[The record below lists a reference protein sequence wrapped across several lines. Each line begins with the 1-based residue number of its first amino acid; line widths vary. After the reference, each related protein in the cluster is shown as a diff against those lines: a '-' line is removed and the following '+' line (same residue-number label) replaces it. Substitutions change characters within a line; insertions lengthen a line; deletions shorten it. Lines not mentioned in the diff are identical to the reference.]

1 VDSRG
6 HKLRPQVGS
15 LAGTFGA
22 KAAIGR
28 SQKHINAALDEYG
41 TSLQQSLVPEMD
53 AGRVILAAFS
63 RHPGVV
69 HAGLAIAPGWRAFTK
84 FCRGEMAFPSVVN
97 RPVIGLAISL
107 LARV

>member
-1 VDSRG
+1 
-6 HKLRPQVGS
+6 
-15 LAGTFGA
+15 
-22 KAAIGR
+22 
-28 SQKHINAALDEYG
+28 
-41 TSLQQSLVPEMD
+41 MD

-84 FCRGEMAFPSVVN
+84 FCRGEMAFPSIVS
-97 RPVIGLAISL
+97 RPAIGPAISL